1 MRRPVFLATE
11 AGIEWAGE
19 SGCGTSRQLRHR
31 STSDA
36 FGAKR
41 KLTEPRFTKS
51 EFMNTRPVSTSA
63 RRAGRNNG
71 HGLCLLHVGPP
82 GTGTVG
88 GKPNAKTA
96 EVFASLKFSAVA
108 AG

>member
-1 MRRPVFLATE
+1 MKDGPFFWQSKQELSGPESPVVALHVNR
-11 AGIEWAGE
+11 G
-19 SGCGTSRQLRHR
+19 
-31 STSDA
+31 TSDA